1 MKPALRSPSRP
12 ARLPVNP
19 HFSSGP
25 TSKRPGWNTSSL
37 GDACLGRSHRSSPG
51 KKKLK
56 HCLDLMRGLLGLPD
70 DYHIGIVPA
79 SDTGAVEMAMWSLLG
94 ERGVDI
100 FAWEAFGKS
109 WLTDAVSQL
118 KLTDLRVFEAE
129 YGQLPD
135 LHQYDNSRDCIFTW
149 NGTAAGVRVPD
160 ASWISPQREGL
171 VIADSTSAVFAME
184 MPFDRLDV
192 VTFSWQKA
200 LGGEG
205 GHGVIILSPRAVE
218 RLENFTP
225 PWPLPKIFRLTKKGA
240 FASAVFDGDTINTPS
255 MLCVEDAI
263 DALEWAV
270 EIGGR
275 RALFDRVDRNLAV
288 VRDWL
293 NGHPDFAFLADD
305 PATIS
310 PTSITIRVTADWFL
324 AEDEATR
331 KSLIKTMG
339 KKLEDEGAGF
349 DITAYRDAPVGLRLW
364 GGPTVEA
371 DDLKALL
378 PWIDWAF
385 AAIANDHF
393 KT

>member
-37 GDACLGRSHRSSPG
+37 GDACLGRSHRSFPG

-275 RALFDRVDRNLAV
+275 EALFDRVDRNLAV

-293 NGHPDFAFLADD
+293 DGHPDFAFLADD

-331 KSLIKTMG
+331 KSLIKTMV

-349 DITAYRDAPVGLRLW
+349 DINAYRDAPAGLRLW

>member
-12 ARLPVNP
+12 ARPPVNP

-118 KLTDLRVFEAE
+118 KLADLRVFEAE

-275 RALFDRVDRNLAV
+275 EALFDRVDRNLAV

-293 NGHPDFAFLADD
+293 DGHPDFAFLADD

-331 KSLIKTMG
+331 KSLIKTMV

-349 DITAYRDAPVGLRLW
+349 DINAYRDAPAGLRLW